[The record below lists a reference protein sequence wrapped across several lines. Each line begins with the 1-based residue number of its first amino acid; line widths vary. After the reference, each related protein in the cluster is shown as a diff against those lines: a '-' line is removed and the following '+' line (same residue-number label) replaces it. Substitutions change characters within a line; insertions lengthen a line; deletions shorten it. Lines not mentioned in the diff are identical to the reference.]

1 MTDSIA
7 VVVDEEPPT
16 MTVVDRAMRGDPDA
30 FDRLIRSRLDRQ
42 VRFAMSLLM
51 DQAAA
56 HDVVQETCLRA
67 WRDLPGLRDPSRF
80 DSWLNQILVNVARTH
95 LKRHRRTVIREVS
108 VEEMGVDRGPSAGG
122 PADVVLERDAIRR
135 AFARLHPDKRL
146 LLVLRHV
153 DGRSV
158 LDIARLLRIPEGTA
172 KWRLH
177 AARAELQSALD
188 AEER

>member
-1 MTDSIA
+1 
-7 VVVDEEPPT
+7 
-16 MTVVDRAMRGDPDA
+16 
-30 FDRLIRSRLDRQ
+30 
-42 VRFAMSLLM
+42 
-51 DQAAA
+51 
-56 HDVVQETCLRA
+56 
-67 WRDLPGLRDPSRF
+67 
-80 DSWLNQILVNVARTH
+80 
-95 LKRHRRTVIREVS
+95 VIREVS
-108 VEEMGVDRGPSAGG
+108 VEEMSIDRGPSASG

-177 AARAELQSALD
+177 AARAELQRALD